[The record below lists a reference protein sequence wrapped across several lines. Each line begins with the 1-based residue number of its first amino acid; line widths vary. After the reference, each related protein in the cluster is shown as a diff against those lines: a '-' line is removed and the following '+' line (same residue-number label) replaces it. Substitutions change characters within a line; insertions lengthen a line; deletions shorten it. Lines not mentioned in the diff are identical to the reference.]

1 MSIWQNSNLCWDE
14 EFRVFLQ
21 KVKIIS
27 ITVEVSL
34 PVSISSQERT
44 KQVHRCLSL
53 RGKQPC
59 WTAQAGCQPAGKTK
73 QNWGLC
79 GLCLQIQSSNCSPII
94 CPCESSI
101 PESWATTTQRQT
113 SWSPAHYTQVVQGLE
128 HMMQVRLRDLDL
140 PSLMERRLRVLGNVP
155 LQPTA
160 TWDEGTEKMGPGP
173 SQRYALA
180 VQESTGKFQQS
191 KSWLHVRKSVFST
204 RVVEYWVQ
212 WSCKVCSLRHAEI
225 NKSVSKLIYWD

>member
-1 MSIWQNSNLCWDE
+1 M
-14 EFRVFLQ
+14 
-21 KVKIIS
+21 
-27 ITVEVSL
+27 
-34 PVSISSQERT
+34 
-44 KQVHRCLSL
+44 
-53 RGKQPC
+53 
-59 WTAQAGCQPAGKTK
+59 
-73 QNWGLC
+73 
-79 GLCLQIQSSNCSPII
+79 QIQSSNCSPII
-94 CPCESSI
+94 SPCESSI

-160 TWDEGTEKMGPGP
+160 TWEEGTEKMGPGP

-191 KSWLHVRKSVFST
+191 KS
-204 RVVEYWVQ
+204 
-212 WSCKVCSLRHAEI
+212 
-225 NKSVSKLIYWD
+225 